1 MEALATPETAS
12 RQKTG
17 ITKAQWL
24 VLVAAF
30 LGWLFDGFE
39 IGLFPVVAR
48 PALKSFAANF
58 APAGGS
64 IDAFVGEWMGYITA
78 AFLLGAAAGGFVF
91 GWMGDRV
98 GRVRALA
105 LSILTYSLFT
115 ALGYFAQSPTHLAI
129 FRFVAALGMGGEWS
143 LGVALVM
150 ECWPEKWRPLMA
162 GFIGAAANVGILLV
176 AYIAKLWSVTE
187 TSWRGMFLIGALPA
201 LLVFMIRLFVPES
214 EKWKAVANPNTKP
227 MREVFHPPLL
237 KYTVLGILFASV
249 ALIGT
254 WGSIQWVT
262 LWVDQMTGGTV
273 PAAKANAQMASAWG
287 AVLGSLVAPLIGGK
301 LGRRI
306 AYFGLCLGSLLI
318 CQWMFRGFHSYS
330 TNLIVVIFFAGM
342 FTAAFYGWFPLYLPE
357 LFPTRVRAT
366 GQGVSYNTGRVLAAF
381 GAIYSGMLVGYF
393 TKPVDGVI
401 LAGSGYAQMG
411 SVITLVYLVGMVA
424 IWFAPETKG
433 KPLPE

>member
-1 MEALATPETAS
+1 MVTEKK
-12 RQKTG
+12 RG
-17 ITKAQWL
+17 ITRGQWM
-24 VLVAAF
+24 VLLAAF

-48 PALKSFAANF
+48 PALKSFAATF
-58 APAGGS
+58 APAGIS
-64 IDAFVGEWMGYITA
+64 PDAFVGQWMGYITA
-78 AFLLGAAAGGFVF
+78 AFLFGAAAGGFIF
-91 GWMGDRV
+91 GWMGDRI
-98 GRVRALA
+98 GRVRAMA

-115 ALGYFAQSPTHLAI
+115 ALGYFAQSPTHLAV

-162 GFIGAAANVGILLV
+162 GFIGAAANIGILLV
-176 AYIAKLWSVTE
+176 AYVAKLWSVTE
-187 TSWRGMFLIGALPA
+187 TSWRGMFLIGAVPA
-201 LLVFMIRLFVPES
+201 VLVFLIRLFVPES

-227 MREVFHPPLL
+227 LREVFRPPLL
-237 KYTVLGILFASV
+237 RYTLMGILFASV

-254 WGSIQWVT
+254 WGSIQWVA
-262 LWVDQMTGGTV
+262 LWVDQITGGTM

-287 AVLGSLVAPLIGGK
+287 AIVGSLVAPLIGGR

-306 AYFGLCLGSLLI
+306 AYFGLCLGSLVV
-318 CQWMFRGFHSYS
+318 CQVMFRGFDSYS
-330 TNLIVVIFFAGM
+330 TALIAVIFVAGM

-366 GQGVSYNTGRVLAAF
+366 GQGVSYNTGRVLAGF
-381 GAIYSGMLVGYF
+381 GAIYSGILVAYF
-393 TKPVDGVI
+393 SKLDGASAVP
-401 LAGSGYAQMG
+401 GSGYAQMG
-411 SVITLVYLVGMVA
+411 GVITLVYVVGMIA

-433 KPLPE
+433 KPLPA